1 MGRENSGRLPDSV
14 EPRRP
19 RAWRGHMPPSP
30 RLRQQLTVGR
40 RFDAL
45 GQMPA
50 GLRELRTLKHGE
62 RSFQPDGARNVRAFE
77 QVLERLQRVGAQ
89 IAQIV
94 IQSCNV
100 FAAGILDGG
109 LELRLGAEPVMNGSS
124 VNTGLSARG
133 A

>member
-1 MGRENSGRLPDSV
+1 MRSGRYQP
-14 EPRRP
+14 
-19 RAWRGHMPPSP
+19 
-30 RLRQQLTVGR
+30 
-40 RFDAL
+40 
-45 GQMPA
+45 

-62 RSFQPDGARNVRAFE
+62 RSFQPDGGRNVRALE

-124 VNTGLSARG
+124 VNTGLPARG
-133 A
+133 ADGEPSSEGGCDLGLGGRQACSWSRREM